1 MNLGYEYGTLD
12 KIFSSFQQ
20 QYLNKLLVII
30 TVQRFAFSGVY
41 ITLHIML
48 HNTLHSL
55 LMYKG
60 IFYPLA
66 QVGCVSCFPIR
77 QENVTLLKLPTTTYD
92 KGEQQKRKEL
102 ARGWRDYLEDAYHK
116 TQDTPLRQAIII
128 LFLHVL

>member
-20 QYLNKLLVII
+20 QYLDKLLFIS
-30 TVQRFAFSGVY
+30 TVQRYAFSGVY

-55 LMYKG
+55 FIYWG

-66 QVGCVSCFPIR
+66 QVGCVSRFPI
-77 QENVTLLKLPTTTYD
+77 Q
-92 KGEQQKRKEL
+92 
-102 ARGWRDYLEDAYHK
+102 
-116 TQDTPLRQAIII
+116 
-128 LFLHVL
+128 